1 MMTDERAEIPAA
13 GFTLLRK
20 LAANNVADW
29 VRDNAGELDTKL
41 RAPFLRFVEAV
52 SARLADEGLNLAG
65 GADTV
70 FRMRRDLRFTRDR
83 RPLHEHVEAVFS
95 RDRGR
100 VGCRGAL
107 HVRLDTGG
115 GFLAAGS
122 FLQPATAV
130 HALREAMVGRKRSF
144 LRIASDLDRAGC
156 PLESDESLTLPPRG
170 FSDVTNER
178 LGAFLRMKQ
187 PLARRAL
194 TRAEWRSGDA
204 VEATVEFARSTRRW
218 IMFQREA
225 LSGVPDVVARPP
237 RSKDRG

>member
-1 MMTDERAEIPAA
+1 MTDGLAEIPAA

-20 LAANNVADW
+20 LAANNDADW
-29 VRDNAGELDTKL
+29 VRDHVHELDARL
-41 RAPFLRFVEAV
+41 RSPFLHYVEAV
-52 SARLADEGLNLAG
+52 SARLGDEGLGLAG

-70 FRMRRDLRFTRDR
+70 FRMRRDLRFTPDR
-83 RPLHEHVEAVFS
+83 RPLHEYVEAVFS
-95 RDRGR
+95 RDRQR

-107 HVRLDTGG
+107 HVRLDAGG

-122 FLQPATAV
+122 FLQPQAAV
-130 HALREAMVGRKRSF
+130 HALREAMVARKRSF
-144 LRIASDLDRAGC
+144 LRIAADLARAGC
-156 PLESDESLTLPPRG
+156 PLESSECLTLLPKG
-170 FSDVTNER
+170 FADVTDER

-194 TRAEWRSGDA
+194 TRASWRSGDV
-204 VEATVEFARSTRRW
+204 VEETVEFARSTRRW